1 MADRVK
7 LNSRA
12 IEALLKSP
20 EVRRDLEDRA
30 RRGAASAGSGYAF
43 ESSVGATRALAM
55 VWADS
60 PGAKRR
66 ESREHNL
73 MRARDAMRG

>member
-43 ESSVGATRALAM
+43 ESSVGATPVSYTHL
-55 VWADS
+55 
-60 PGAKRR
+60 
-66 ESREHNL
+66 
-73 MRARDAMRG
+73 